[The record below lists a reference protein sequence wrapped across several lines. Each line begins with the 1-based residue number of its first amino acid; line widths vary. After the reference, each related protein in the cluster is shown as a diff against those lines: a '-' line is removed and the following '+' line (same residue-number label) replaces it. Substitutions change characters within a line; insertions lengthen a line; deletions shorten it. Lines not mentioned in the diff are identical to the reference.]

1 MTALPDLLTPQ
12 IESVILCSMWTRT
25 ISGLLMVTAALAFP
39 GMLVGQTEDPLFG
52 TWELD
57 TSASIQSST
66 RFKRTTCWIEPWE
79 DGLKV
84 SYDVVGTRGGVIH
97 LEWTGKFD
105 GQDYPVQGADYVLTN
120 AYTRID
126 ARTYAVVIKVDG
138 GQVATARTAVSSD
151 GQTLTTVTT
160 ERNAEGQ
167 EIQSTVVYEKQ

>member
-1 MTALPDLLTPQ
+1 
-12 IESVILCSMWTRT
+12 MWTRT
-25 ISGLLMVTAALAFP
+25 IPCVLMVIAVLVLP
-39 GMLVGQTEDPLFG
+39 GTLVGQMEGPFFG

-57 TSASIQSST
+57 TSASTQNSG
-66 RFKRTTCWIEPWE
+66 RFKRTTCSIEPWE

-84 SYDVVGTRGGVIH
+84 SYDAVGARGGVIH
-97 LEWTGKFD
+97 LEWTGRFD

-138 GQVATARTAVSSD
+138 GRVATARTALSSD

-167 EIQSTVVYEKQ
+167 EIQSTVVYMKQ

>member
-1 MTALPDLLTPQ
+1 M
-12 IESVILCSMWTRT
+12 
-25 ISGLLMVTAALAFP
+25 
-39 GMLVGQTEDPLFG
+39 
-52 TWELD
+52 
-57 TSASIQSST
+57 
-66 RFKRTTCWIEPWE
+66 
-79 DGLKV
+79 KV